1 MKNYVQRLFAVG
13 SIAFL
18 GLTVGWSITQAEEAS
33 VAGIYLLVEVNG
45 EQLPVNQVSER
56 LDGSRCREV
65 ILQGALLLD
74 SEGRSAAFIGG
85 REVCSTA
92 GGPETPEKEH
102 STMFPGSYTVS
113 GDQITIEDNFGTD
126 EAVIKGDVLVYK
138 TGGGDRPTE
147 DWIFRKE

>member
-1 MKNYVQRLFAVG
+1 MKTCMRTIFSISLFIFSGIAVG
-13 SIAFL
+13 L
-18 GLTVGWSITQAEEAS
+18 GASQAEEAS

-45 EQLPVNQVSER
+45 KQLPVNQVSER

-65 ILQGALLLD
+65 ILRGALLLD

-85 REVCSTA
+85 REVCSKE

-113 GDQITIEDNFGTD
+113 GNQITIEDAFGTD
-126 EAVIKGDVLVYK
+126 EAVIKGDVLLYE
-138 TGGGDRPTE
+138 TGGGDRPVE
-147 DWIFRKE
+147 ELIFRKE

>member
-1 MKNYVQRLFAVG
+1 MKIYAQRLVGVG
-13 SIAFL
+13 SFAFL
-18 GLTVGWSITQAEEAS
+18 GLIAGWGISQANEVS
-33 VAGIYLLVEVNG
+33 VPGIYLLVEVNG

-85 REVCSTA
+85 REVCSKE

-102 STMFPGSYTVS
+102 SVMFLGSYTIS
-113 GDQITIEDNFGTD
+113 GNKITLEDDFGTD
-126 EAVIKGDVLVYK
+126 EAIIKGDVLVYEA
-138 TGGGDRPTE
+138 GGGDRPTE
-147 DWIFRKE
+147 ELIFRKE